1 MEMSEKEMRAM
12 MKAGRMK
19 PMMSKKAMPKKMKKG
34 PMRNRK
40 IHGKGMG
47 DE

>member
-1 MEMSEKEMRAM
+1 MTEKEMRAM
-12 MKAGRMK
+12 MKQGKMK
-19 PMMSKKAMPKKMKKG
+19 PMMPKKSMPKKMKKG
-34 PMRNRK
+34 GMRNRK

>member
-1 MEMSEKEMRAM
+1 MSEKEMRAM
-12 MKAGRMK
+12 MKQGKMK
-19 PMMSKKAMPKKMKKG
+19 PPMPKKGMPKKMKNG

-40 IHGKGMG
+40 IMGKGMG